1 MDLDPARLEAFEPA
15 EVREGVVELL
25 ALLHDDRRLLDG
37 HRCRGVDSIE
47 DEGVGGLL
55 DEVEDIVEGTDQ
67 AVDVLAIERRDEGPF
82 ETVADLVAELVAA
95 VLGVADLLR
104 PLFRGV
110 VGSEH
115 RLEQAGRAEDVCR
128 ILGEEVEEPFLAW
141 DQAQSHAARVA
152 AAPRRLCDARPVD
165 GLVIAFVAAQA
176 IALAIAIGIALSRGR
191 TLDAI
196 RDALA
201 AAGSGEETGPD
212 AEEVTD
218 RVRRVRRRAESAE
231 FSLEQRLRDLAYLAD
246 LVGVGIV
253 RLSDKLQ
260 VEVANTA
267 AHVFIGR
274 EAGSMVGRTAMEALG
289 DHRIEA
295 IAHQARDAGASS
307 GEVVL
312 RGDAGVTLVVRARR
326 SPILGVWLV
335 LEDVAELRRLQRIR
349 AEFIDNLSHELR
361 TPITTVGLLAETL
374 ARDADLAG
382 DAVPAKMR
390 ERIGKLEVET
400 GNIAEMVS
408 ELLDLARIESGG
420 RQLHLDEVDLGAV
433 AAESADRL
441 RPFAERQGV
450 QLRTEIA
457 PSLPVVRG
465 EAVRLGQVFANL
477 IHNAVKFSRQG
488 GEVWVGVERTGE
500 SLSAWVRDSGIGIG
514 VTDQARI
521 FERFYKADRTRTS
534 GGGTGL
540 GLAIARHIVEGH
552 GGSMRVES
560 VEGEGSRFTFTVPVA
575 APVATST

>member
-1 MDLDPARLEAFEPA
+1 
-15 EVREGVVELL
+15 
-25 ALLHDDRRLLDG
+25 
-37 HRCRGVDSIE
+37 
-47 DEGVGGLL
+47 
-55 DEVEDIVEGTDQ
+55 
-67 AVDVLAIERRDEGPF
+67 
-82 ETVADLVAELVAA
+82 
-95 VLGVADLLR
+95 
-104 PLFRGV
+104 
-110 VGSEH
+110 
-115 RLEQAGRAEDVCR
+115 
-128 ILGEEVEEPFLAW
+128 
-141 DQAQSHAARVA
+141 
-152 AAPRRLCDARPVD
+152 VD

-176 IALAIAIGIALSRGR
+176 IALAVAIGIALSRGR
-191 TLDAI
+191 TLDGI
-196 RDALA
+196 RDVLA
-201 AAGSGEETGPD
+201 ARAGSGEPIGPEGED
-212 AEEVTD
+212 VTD
-218 RVRRVRRRAESAE
+218 QVRRLRRRAESAE

-267 AHVFIGR
+267 AHVFVRR
-274 EAGSMVGRTAMEALG
+274 EAGSMVGRTAMEALA

-295 IAHQARDAGASS
+295 IARQARDAGSAS

-312 RGDAGVTLVVRARR
+312 SGEAGATLVVRARR

-374 ARDADLAG
+374 ARDADQAG

-400 GNIAEMVS
+400 GNIAQMVS

-457 PSLPVVRG
+457 PSLPAVRG

-488 GEVWVGVERTGE
+488 SEVWVGVARTGD

-514 VTDQARI
+514 ASDQARI
-521 FERFYKADRTRTS
+521 FERFYKADRSRAH

-552 GGSMRVES
+552 GGAIRVES

-575 APVATST
+575 ALEIAPVGAST